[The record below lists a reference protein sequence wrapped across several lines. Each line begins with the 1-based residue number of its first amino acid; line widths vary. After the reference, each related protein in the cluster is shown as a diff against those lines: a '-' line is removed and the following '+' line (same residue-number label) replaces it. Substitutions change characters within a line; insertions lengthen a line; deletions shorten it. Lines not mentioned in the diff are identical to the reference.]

1 MICLPLLFVNNT
13 TQTLQCVCSWIP
25 AQKNRVLLIWPW
37 MTLKILL
44 NPWLAH
50 TLGSISPNKS
60 TEFWSF
66 LSDPLTQLLK
76 EKKKKVITLYHQKF
90 SSLHNTIYV
99 SATVLTLCLRSPV
112 SDFFRMNQGHCTAMQ
127 LTWNQ
132 TWICQILLS
141 RLYCPPQWTPQTPT
155 PACHTTL
162 LLQVAW

>member
-37 MTLKILL
+37 MTWKILL
-44 NPWLAH
+44 NPWLEH

-76 EKKKKVITLYHQKF
+76 EKKKKSHVPFMFQP
-90 SSLHNTIYV
+90 
-99 SATVLTLCLRSPV
+99 LCLRSPA
-112 SDFFRMNQGHCTAMQ
+112 SDFFRVIQGHCTAMQ

-132 TWICQILLS
+132 TWICQILLA

-155 PACHTTL
+155 PACHTKL